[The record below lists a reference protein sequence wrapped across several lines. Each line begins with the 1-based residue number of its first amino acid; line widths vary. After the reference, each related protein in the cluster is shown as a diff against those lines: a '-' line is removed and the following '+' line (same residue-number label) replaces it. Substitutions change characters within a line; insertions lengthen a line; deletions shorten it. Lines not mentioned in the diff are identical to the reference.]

1 MKRISIVLSGMAA
14 LILGVSLFSGCTGKS
29 SGGQAAGSADT
40 GQTDRVVFWTSH
52 GPPANGVLED
62 IAKSYNATN
71 PKVPVE
77 FVQVPGSET
86 DVTSLMTAVRGGTGP
101 DVYMLDRF
109 TVAQRASDGLLE
121 DLTAELAKLDPA
133 LSGKY
138 LPFAWEE
145 AQYRGKTYGLPFDTD
160 TRGLFYNKQ
169 MLRDAGIDPAELDM
183 ANGPITLDRLREIAR
198 AIDTKDAQGSYTK
211 IGFIPQAEQ
220 GWHYTW
226 GFLFGGSFADLN
238 AGKVTPTNPGV
249 VAGFQYLYDYNKEMG
264 VQQVQSFISSYM
276 PQNNPPQ
283 NHPFIT
289 GHLAMMIT
297 GDWYLNT
304 MRTYASDVEYDI
316 TYIPSVKAGDEPS
329 TWAGGWT
336 FVIPAGS
343 KRKEAAT
350 AFIHWACGAGGQRIY
365 TKESGHCP
373 TLLAIANDESI
384 YEPKQNYFRH
394 ALSFTKSRPP
404 LPVGALY
411 WDALSTAQDMVVQNV
426 QQPLEALTQA
436 EQQTQPQLNKFLPL
450 Q

>member
-1 MKRISIVLSGMAA
+1 MVIGLFVLSVAA
-14 LILGVSLFSGCTGKS
+14 VFGSGQQGTGGGGNQS
-29 SGGQAAGSADT
+29 SK
-40 GQTDRVVFWTSH
+40 VVFWTSH
-52 GPPANGVLED
+52 GPPDNGVLQKIVET
-62 IAKSYNATN
+62 YNATN
-71 PKVPVE
+71 PKVQVE

-121 DLTAELAKLDPA
+121 DLTADLQRLDPNLAK
-133 LSGKY
+133 KY

-183 ANGPITLDRLREIAR
+183 KNGPITLDRLREIAR
-198 AIDTKDAQGSYTK
+198 AVDTKDDQGNYTK
-211 IGFIPQAEQ
+211 IGFIPQVEQ

-226 GFLFGGSFADLN
+226 GYLFGGSFADLA
-238 AGKVTPTNPGV
+238 AGKVTPTHPGI

-264 VQQVQSFISSYM
+264 VQQVQSFISSYL
-276 PQNNPPQ
+276 PPNNPPQ

-297 GDWYLNT
+297 GDWHINT
-304 MRTYASDVEYDI
+304 MRTYAADVDYDI
-316 TYIPSVKAGDEPS
+316 TYIPVAKAGDKPT
-329 TWAGGWT
+329 TWAGGWS
-336 FVIPAGS
+336 FVVPTGS
-343 KRKEAAT
+343 KKKEAAV
-350 AFIHWACGAGGQRIY
+350 AFIHWATGAGGQRIY
-365 TKESGHCP
+365 TKDSGHCP

-384 YEPKQNYFRH
+384 YEPKQNYFRQ

-426 QQPLEALTQA
+426 KTPQEALQQA

-450 Q
+450 K

>member
-1 MKRISIVLSGMAA
+1 
-14 LILGVSLFSGCTGKS
+14 
-29 SGGQAAGSADT
+29 
-40 GQTDRVVFWTSH
+40 
-52 GPPANGVLED
+52 
-62 IAKSYNATN
+62 
-71 PKVPVE
+71 
-77 FVQVPGSET
+77 
-86 DVTSLMTAVRGGTGP
+86 MTAVRGGTGP

-121 DLTAELAKLDPA
+121 DLTADLAKLDPN
-133 LSGKY
+133 LKSKY
-138 LPFAWEE
+138 LAFAWDED
-145 AQYRGKTYGLPFDTD
+145 QYKGKTYGLPFDTD
-160 TRGLFYNKQ
+160 TRGLYYNKQ
-169 MLRDAGIDPAELDM
+169 MLRDAGIDPAELDKK
-183 ANGPITLDRLREIAR
+183 NGPITLDRLREIAR
-198 AIDTKDAQGSYTK
+198 KIDTKDAQGNYTK

-226 GFLFGGSFADLN
+226 GFLFGGEFADLK

-264 VQQVQSFISSYM
+264 VQQVQAFISSYM

-297 GDWYLNT
+297 GDWHLNT
-304 MRTYASDVEYDI
+304 MRTYAPDVDYDI
-316 TYIPSVKAGDEPS
+316 TYIPSAKKGDKPS

-336 FVIPAGS
+336 FVVPTGS
-343 KRKEAAT
+343 KKKEAAIR
-350 AFIHWACGAGGQRIY
+350 FIHWACGADGQRIY
-365 TKESGHCP
+365 TRDSGHCP
-373 TLLAIANDESI
+373 TLLSISNEAAIFTE
-384 YEPKQNYFRH
+384 KQDYFRQ

-426 QQPLEALTQA
+426 QPPLQALQQA
-436 EQQTQPQLNKFLPL
+436 EQQVQPQLNKFLPL